1 MTVSIVTAAESG
13 NLLSL
18 QSVKDYLKITDDSQD
33 ASLSA
38 LITRASSDFVRHLGR
53 PLALQVYRERQ
64 KIHGRAPGINLSR
77 GPLAAIQS
85 IKVDGK
91 GWLVPLDECDVDR
104 EHARVLSTAFLKP
117 TRPGDPWSYTVE
129 VVYTAGY
136 LLPQAEAPKDGG
148 ALLPVT
154 AQELPAG
161 IAGGCL
167 TTIQMLL
174 SAEGRDPLLRS
185 ESVQGV
191 GNTSWQALD
200 ASVGAISSDALA
212 ALDGLSLAADWLA

>member
-38 LITRASSDFVRHLGR
+38 LITRASSDFVRYLGR

-91 GWLVPLDECDVDR
+91 DWSGPLDECDVDR

-117 TRPGDPWSYTVE
+117 LGLGGAWCWTVE

-136 LLPQAEAPKDGG
+136 LLPAAEAPEGG
-148 ALLPVT
+148 SALLPMAVQ
-154 AQELPAG
+154 ALPAS

-174 SAEGRDPLLRS
+174 SGEGRDPLLQS

-191 GNTSWQALD
+191 GNTSWQTLD
-200 ASVGAISSDALA
+200 ASVGAISPDAVS